1 MQNLLK
7 ANAALL
13 FAGLAS
19 FILMG
24 AGQSLYGPAL
34 PAFSRSF
41 DISVA
46 TAGFLVS
53 AHWIGCAFGVAVMYI
68 YTQRVTPRY
77 VLALMAAGAILM
89 ALAPSF
95 AVTLLGGVLFGA
107 GYGAAT
113 VVFNPRVLAAFGTR
127 GPAMLSLLNASFGI
141 GAIAAPLVFVALS
154 SQPRATLL
162 LLAALV
168 VGVWLF
174 ARNSSAAPPPNTAP
188 NTAPLASA
196 PFAPHWPIL
205 IFHACAIGI
214 EASMIGL
221 GPTALIRAGET
232 EVRAAE
238 LLSLFFIG
246 FLLARLSLIGIAH
259 RFSAMTLA
267 SLAVAGAGV
276 SALIGA
282 MAAPALGFV
291 AMGFFAAMFF
301 PCLYVAASATMQGH
315 PRTAVAII
323 AAGMVGGILAP
334 VILSPVLPMV
344 GERGFFWLV
353 AGFCAVMV
361 AAAIAQRAR
370 LMGLAPPAPAA

>member
-1 MQNLLK
+1 MRHLIK

-13 FAGLAS
+13 FAGVAS

-46 TAGFLVS
+46 SAGLLVS
-53 AHWIGCAFGVAVMYI
+53 AHWIGCALGVAVMYI

-95 AVTLLGGVLFGA
+95 AITLLGGVLFGA

-113 VVFNPRVLAAFGTR
+113 VVFNPRVLAAFGPR
-127 GPAMLSLLNASFGI
+127 GPAMLSLLNASFAI

-168 VGVWLF
+168 AAVWLF
-174 ARNSSAAPPPNTAP
+174 ARNSAAPAPSTAP
-188 NTAPLASA
+188 HTAPITSA

-214 EASMIGL
+214 EASLIGL

-232 EVRAAE
+232 EVRAAA

-246 FLLARLSLIGIAH
+246 FLLARLSLMGVAH
-259 RFSAMTLA
+259 RFGAMTLA
-267 SLAVAGAGV
+267 TLAVAGVGI

-301 PCLYVAASATMQGH
+301 PCLYVAA
-315 PRTAVAII
+315 
-323 AAGMVGGILAP
+323 
-334 VILSPVLPMV
+334 
-344 GERGFFWLV
+344 
-353 AGFCAVMV
+353 
-361 AAAIAQRAR
+361 
-370 LMGLAPPAPAA
+370 